1 MAKRPVRRY
10 EPKPKP
16 KPAPG
21 AAAKAREQQTE
32 RREAGRAAAP
42 PAKPAAPKIPS
53 YADRGRGVAAVPNPN
68 FPIYAKPTAPK
79 IPGYSPFRTSEGLA
93 AYNARVPPFTA
104 YSPFRTPE
112 GHAAYDP
119 NRPLIPGYSPF
130 RTPEGLAAYNAANP
144 PFAKPAWENVYP
156 DYGGPRY
163 GFSPSQFRSLENPP
177 VRRGTMTKARA
188 PVTARPYVQ
197 LEPPPEEQ
205 MGGDTGL
212 GPEPYYPY
220 PDYGGGGGDT
230 GGGYGGYDGGG
241 GGYPPSAPREVPPW
255 YYGLVSWRF

>member
-1 MAKRPVRRY
+1 M
-10 EPKPKP
+10 
-16 KPAPG
+16 
-21 AAAKAREQQTE
+21 
-32 RREAGRAAAP
+32 
-42 PAKPAAPKIPS
+42 
-53 YADRGRGVAAVPNPN
+53 
-68 FPIYAKPTAPK
+68 
-79 IPGYSPFRTSEGLA
+79 IPGYSPFRTPEGLA

-144 PFAKPAWENVYP
+144 PFVKPAWEDVYP

-197 LEPPPEEQ
+197 LEPPAEEP
-205 MGGDTGL
+205 MAAAGL
-212 GPEPYYPY
+212 GAEPYYPY
-220 PDYGGGGGDT
+220 PDYGGGGDT
-230 GGGYGGYDGGG
+230 GTPYPDYGGG
-241 GGYPPSAPREVPPW
+241 GGGGGGGEYPPREVPPG